1 MSLLSRLALENRDRL
16 RHSRTARQLIARTL
30 FIKMGKARSDA
41 SATDIARSIVELCR
55 IARIAQ
61 TEELMLTIEA
71 EIQRRIKALEGR
83 PLDWGEW
90 TPSWNT
96 GQIEKAM
103 VLKPWV
109 SERERGVVFVSFEYQ
124 WARLMGMA
132 KLPEFAR
139 RYALIVAPS
148 WSPPHTIETTLFP
161 ALYPDSRIF
170 TIISNV
176 MDVRILPRLSKKFCV
191 VPLIASNW
199 VNPDLYQPVP
209 FAEKTI
215 DIVMLAG
222 FGIYKRHFAL
232 FQALRDLPPTVTVVL
247 VGQAVQG
254 RTAKT
259 LYEEARL
266 YGVQDRF
273 ELRENISDEALT
285 RTLAQAK
292 VSIILSN
299 QEGSCVAVVE
309 AMAADTPVG
318 IYEDAIIGSGAFINQ
333 HTGRFFKR
341 EGLGAQLRDFLA
353 AAESYTPRQWMMEN
367 GVGCHQGSAA
377 LNRALKDAALQTGE
391 EWTRDLVV
399 HHLRPDPILLRPEDR
414 AALDSEYEEI
424 RSRFGVRIGRT

>member
-1 MSLLSRLALENRDRL
+1 VSLLSRLALENRDRL
-16 RHSRTARQLIARTL
+16 RHSRTARQLIARSL
-30 FIKMGKARSDA
+30 LLKAGSVRSGA
-41 SATDIARSIVELCR
+41 SANDIARSIVELCR

-61 TEELMLTIEA
+61 TDELMVAIEA
-71 EIQRRIKALEGR
+71 EIQRRIDALEGR
-83 PLDWGEW
+83 ALDWGAW
-90 TPSWNT
+90 TQSWKT
-96 GQIEKAM
+96 DQIEKAM

-161 ALYPDSRIF
+161 AVYPDSRIF

-176 MDVRILPRLSKKFCV
+176 MDIRILPRLSKKFCV

-232 FQALRDLPPTVTVVL
+232 FQALRDLPPTVKVVL
-247 VGQAVQG
+247 VGQEVQG
-254 RTAKT
+254 RTAQT
-259 LYEEARL
+259 LMEEARL

-273 ELRENISDEALT
+273 EVRENISDEALT

-292 VSIILSN
+292 ISLILSN

-309 AMAADTPVG
+309 AMAAGTPVG
-318 IYEDAIIGSGAFINQ
+318 LYQDAIIGSGAFINQ
-333 HTGRFFKR
+333 HTGRFFQR

-353 AAESYTPRQWMMEN
+353 AAESYHPRQWMIEN
-367 GVGCHQGSAA
+367 GVGCHQGSATLNQA
-377 LNRALKDAALQTGE
+377 LRDAALQAGE
-391 EWTRDLVV
+391 EWTRDIVV

-414 AALDSEYEEI
+414 AALEPEYEDI